1 MMLQIKNDKF
11 SIVKCIS
18 LLFLDIEDS
27 SSEDEQNADV
37 RSKKK
42 NSDVPDADEPMNSA
56 NQSPQDSPNSVRK
69 MSVGSDNSDVAA
81 SKKERDHEKGQQFA
95 FLTFDKQS
103 KIHFILIFGVLK

>member
-11 SIVKCIS
+11 SIVKCMSI
-18 LLFLDIEDS
+18 LFLDIEDS

-81 SKKERDHEKGQQFA
+81 SKKERDHEKGLQFA
-95 FLTFDKQS
+95 FLTFDK
-103 KIHFILIFGVLK
+103 